1 MKVILFISIF
11 CVSIGAAFA
20 ADLKVG
26 DKCVTS
32 SGAAGTVGVKYT
44 EKGEAVGLKCIENA
58 AVKAHEPAVLTADK
72 QARRA
77 DGIGDYQFPK
87 STCLTQ
93 CTKNGKVDEHCFRMC
108 GKMGR
113 PNEKPAASIGQGK
126 AIDGK
131 PFKFEILPSDKC
143 VLQKLPEVDPQLK
156 CINLKSTAPVGPPI
170 NPTKPGDPRPENQ
183 QTKRMPTSPS
193 EMQTVLD
200 WCRKKSGA
208 WTSDGRNGGTCRFPS
223 VNLDSPIFDRW
234 GNMKTKN
241 DCVAGG
247 GVWDGGDGKGG
258 CTGPLKGSK
267 K

>member
-11 CVSIGAAFA
+11 SVSICAALA

-44 EKGEAVGLKCIENA
+44 EKGEAVGLKCNENV
-58 AVKAHEPAVLTADK
+58 AVKTHGPAVLPANEG
-72 QARRA
+72 ARRA
-77 DGIGDYQFPK
+77 GGIGDYEFPK

-113 PNEKPAASIGQGK
+113 PIEKPVTSTGRAQAKKGE
-126 AIDGK
+126 

-143 VLQKLPEVDPQLK
+143 VLQKLPEVDTQLK
-156 CINLKSTAPVGPPI
+156 CLNLSVAPKPS
-170 NPTKPGDPRPENQ
+170 PTKPGDPRPENLQ
-183 QTKRMPTSPS
+183 PASMPTSPS

-200 WCRKKSGA
+200 WCKKKRGA
-208 WTSDGRNGGTCRFPS
+208 WTPDGRNGGACRFPTK
-223 VNLDSPIFDRW
+223 IFDRW
-234 GNMKTKN
+234 GTKN
-241 DCVAGG
+241 GCETRG
-247 GVWDGGDGKGG
+247 GVWDGGEGKGG
-258 CTGPLKGSK
+258 CTWPLKGSK